1 MEQSMHGLT
10 ENDTDRDNSL
20 VGLPT
25 LIEANG
31 ARPSLARTAPTAAF
45 VSQLIAAR
53 DRLSP
58 QRAVAGAQSTAPSA
72 PMAKAPASPSA
83 ACPKATA
90 SRWWPELLVFQ
101 VWLSASTGAACSI
114 SSGALGMM
122 RRMKTLKRSI

>member
-10 ENDTDRDNSL
+10 ENDTDQDNSL

-53 DRLSP
+53 DRLPP
-58 QRAVAGAQSTAPSA
+58 QRARRQGTVDGAI
-72 PMAKAPASPSA
+72 
-83 ACPKATA
+83 
-90 SRWWPELLVFQ
+90 
-101 VWLSASTGAACSI
+101 GAYGK
-114 SSGALGMM
+114 GARIAE
-122 RRMKTLKRSI
+122 RRMPQGYRKSVVD

>member
-58 QRAVAGAQSTAPSA
+58 QRARHSDSPAGAVGAYGRGA
-72 PMAKAPASPSA
+72 RMA
-83 ACPKATA
+83 
-90 SRWWPELLVFQ
+90 E
-101 VWLSASTGAACSI
+101 
-114 SSGALGMM
+114 
-122 RRMKTLKRSI
+122 RRMPHGYRKTMLV